1 MVNDDKPFLQIKSDC
16 VLAYG
21 SPWSGKHGLANNI
34 CVPLK
39 GICLL
44 HRGKEN
50 CIYPAQAKDLIVF
63 LQRQAHMPA
72 DNSLM
77 QKTYALVDRLTQMVP
92 LWEMYCNKEPDAAR
106 VAYCAMGGCCK

>member
-1 MVNDDKPFLQIKSDC
+1 

-21 SPWSGKHGLANNI
+21 SPWSGKHGLATNI

-50 CIYPAQAKDLIVF
+50 TIEPVRSDQLVDF
-63 LQRQAHMPA
+63 LLHQSHQPE
-72 DNSLM
+72 NPILM
-77 QKTYALVDRLTQMVP
+77 QKTSTLVDEIVQRVP
-92 LWEMYCNKEPDAAR
+92 LWEMYCNKDLEAAEI
-106 VAYCAMGGCCK
+106 AYNAMSK